1 MREPVEGLEGNDGAA
16 DVDVEATAFAGHRDE
31 NGGGAVFEDA
41 LVDAAAF
48 GAEDE
53 AGAVGECEIGVG
65 DGVGGDFDGDEGV
78 ATFDHCEGGFFVCL
92 DVAPADVSVAAHAG
106 DVDLGMRR
114 LGCASCED
122 DFFGPACVGDAEKS
136 ADVVGVV
143 PILEEESE
151 FDLGGVGALGFAH
164 ESPDFGF
171 GSNLAHGVRLGF

>member
-1 MREPVEGLEGNDGAA
+1 M
-16 DVDVEATAFAGHRDE
+16 
-31 NGGGAVFEDA
+31 
-41 LVDAAAF
+41 VDASAL

-53 AGAVGECEIGVG
+53 AGAGRELEIGVG

-78 ATFDHCEGGFFVCL
+78 AAFDHFEGGFFVGL
-92 DVAPADVSVAAHAG
+92 DVAPADVAVAAHAG

-114 LGCASCED
+114 LRRAPGEN
-122 DFFGPACVGDAEKS
+122 DFFGSARVGDAEKA

-143 PILEEESE
+143 PILEQEGE

-164 ESPDFGF
+164 EPPDFGF